1 MTTTPTAQAAGATAA
16 EPRLYRI
23 PDAMRL
29 LALSRSAIYAQLRDG
44 RLRSVHQ
51 GRARLIPST
60 AIADYIA
67 LLEREEAEGGRA
79 A

>member
-1 MTTTPTAQAAGATAA
+1 
-16 EPRLYRI
+16 
-23 PDAMRL
+23 MRL
-29 LALSRSAIYAQLRDG
+29 LALSRSEIYVQLRER

-51 GRARLIPST
+51 GRARRIPAA

-67 LLEREEAEGGRA
+67 LLEREEAERDEA

>member
-1 MTTTPTAQAAGATAA
+1 MTTAATTPAPAA

-29 LALSRSAIYAQLRDG
+29 LGMSRSTIYAQLRDG

-60 AIADYIA
+60 AIAEYIA
-67 LLEREEAEGGRA
+67 LLEREEAEGSA
-79 A
+79 AA

>member
-1 MTTTPTAQAAGATAA
+1 MTTPAEQTAGTAT

-29 LALSRSAIYAQLRDG
+29 LALSRSAIYTQLRER

-51 GRARLIPST
+51 GRARLIPAA
-60 AIADYIA
+60 AIAEYIA
-67 LLEREEAEGGRA
+67 LLEREEAEGSEA